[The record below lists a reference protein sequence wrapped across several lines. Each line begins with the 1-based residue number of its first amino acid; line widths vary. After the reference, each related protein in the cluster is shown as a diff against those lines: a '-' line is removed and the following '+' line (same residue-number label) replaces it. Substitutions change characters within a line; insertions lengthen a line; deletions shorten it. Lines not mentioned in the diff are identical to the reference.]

1 MEAKFE
7 ISLQAYTSI
16 VSENAKLKALLGRC
30 ENLLVEMVS
39 AQVKDWEINH
49 LSPEECKAAKKMNND
64 WLIQKYSSESAIGIV
79 MDNLPCFTVQQ
90 IKNALAENIRR
101 KIQDRIEN
109 IDYFNRSKGKLGNDE
124 KEGR

>member
-7 ISLQAYTSI
+7 ISLEAYTSI

-39 AQVKDWEINH
+39 AQVKDWLIDN
-49 LSPEECKAAKKMNND
+49 LTADECKAAQKLNND
-64 WLIQKYSSESAIGIV
+64 WLIQRYSSESAVTIV

-90 IKNALAENIRR
+90 IKNAIAENIRR
-101 KIQDRIEN
+101 KIQGRIES
-109 IDYFNRSKGKLGNDE
+109 IDFFNRLKGKLGDA
-124 KEGR
+124 G

>member
-1 MEAKFE
+1 METKFV
-7 ISLQAYTSI
+7 ISLEAYTSI

-49 LSPEECKAAKKMNND
+49 LSPEECKAAKKMNNE
-64 WLIQKYSSESAIGIV
+64 WLIQKYSSESAVAIV

-90 IKNALAENIRR
+90 IKNAIAENIRR
-101 KIQDRIEN
+101 KIQDRIES

>member
-1 MEAKFE
+1 METKFE
-7 ISLQAYTSI
+7 ISLEAYTSI

-30 ENLLVEMVS
+30 ENMLVEMVS

-49 LSPEECKAAKKMNND
+49 LSPEECKAPQKMNND

-90 IKNALAENIRR
+90 IKNAIAENIRR
-101 KIQDRIEN
+101 KIQSRVED
-109 IDYFNRSKGKLGNDE
+109 IDFFNRLKGKLGDA
-124 KEGR
+124 G